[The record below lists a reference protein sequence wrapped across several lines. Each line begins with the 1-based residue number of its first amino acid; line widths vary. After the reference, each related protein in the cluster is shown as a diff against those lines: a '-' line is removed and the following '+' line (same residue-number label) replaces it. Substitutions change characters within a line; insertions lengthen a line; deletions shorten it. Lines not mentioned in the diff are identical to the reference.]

1 MQWSRSWRP
10 ALRSMTRQRVAAT
23 SELPLESM
31 MRVEVDGV
39 PICLVHALDDNFYAI
54 GDTCTHEEYSLC
66 EGELW
71 EMSVECPRHGS
82 RFDVRTGKVTGL
94 PAVIPAKTYP
104 VTVENGDIYVEI
116 RD

>member
-1 MQWSRSWRP
+1 MTE
-10 ALRSMTRQRVAAT
+10 MTRQRVAAA
-23 SELPLESM
+23 SELPIESM

-39 PICLVHALDDNFYAI
+39 PICLIHAEDDRFYAI
-54 GDTCTHEEYSLC
+54 GDTCTHEEYSLS

-82 RFDVRTGKVTGL
+82 RFDVRTGGVTGL

-104 VTVENGDIYVEI
+104 VTVENGEIFVEVEE
-116 RD
+116 

>member
-1 MQWSRSWRP
+1 V
-10 ALRSMTRQRVAAT
+10 TRERVAST
-23 SELPLESM
+23 SELPKESM
-31 MRVEVDGV
+31 KRVEVDGT
-39 PICLVHALDDNFYAI
+39 PICLIHAEDDSFYAI
-54 GDTCTHEEYSLC
+54 SDTCTHEEYSLC

-82 RFDVRTGKVTGL
+82 RFDVRTGQVTGL

-104 VTVENGDIYVEI
+104 VTVQNGDLYVEI

>member
-1 MQWSRSWRP
+1 
-10 ALRSMTRQRVAAT
+10 MTRERVAST

-31 MRVEVDGV
+31 KRVEVDGT
-39 PICLVHALDDNFYAI
+39 PICLIHAQDDNFYAI
-54 GDTCTHEEYSLC
+54 SDTCTHEEYSLC

-82 RFDVRTGKVTGL
+82 RFDVRTGLVTGL

-104 VTVENGDIYVEI
+104 VTVQNDDLYVEL

>member
-1 MQWSRSWRP
+1 MARLP
-10 ALRSMTRQRVAAT
+10 AGQVDDFPEESLTRL
-23 SELPLESM
+23 ELA
-31 MRVEVDGV
+31 GV
-39 PICLVHALDDNFYAI
+39 PICLVRAEDGNLYALS
-54 GDTCTHEEYSLC
+54 DTCTHEDYSLS

-104 VTVENGDIYVEI
+104 VIVEDGEVFVEVGD
-116 RD
+116 